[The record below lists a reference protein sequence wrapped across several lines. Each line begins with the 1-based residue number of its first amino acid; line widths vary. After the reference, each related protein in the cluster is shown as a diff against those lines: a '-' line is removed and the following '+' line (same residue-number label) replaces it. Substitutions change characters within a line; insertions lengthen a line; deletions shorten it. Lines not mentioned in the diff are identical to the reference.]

1 MGKYSCKSSARF
13 YLGTT
18 FIPNLY
24 QWFGRKPIFK
34 SKAFCR
40 WHFLIF
46 YSAWFE
52 YLWKRNQ
59 WRLEKD
65 WGLSSLMESEFQYQS
80 LNKLDVIFSLKRN
93 KPHHPDIIFNGNPV
107 KNSFYQKYLGMF
119 LNSKPDF
126 DGHIKGVFDSNLL
139 VLFASVEFF
148 NKDHFFYK
156 SINLL
161 LDFT

>member
-1 MGKYSCKSSARF
+1 
-13 YLGTT
+13 
-18 FIPNLY
+18 
-24 QWFGRKPIFK
+24 
-34 SKAFCR
+34 
-40 WHFLIF
+40 
-46 YSAWFE
+46 
-52 YLWKRNQ
+52 
-59 WRLEKD
+59 
-65 WGLSSLMESEFQYQS
+65 MESEFQYQS

-107 KNSFYQKYLGMF
+107 KNSFYQKYLEMF
-119 LNSKPDF
+119 LNNKPDF

-139 VLFASVEFF
+139 VLFASFEFF